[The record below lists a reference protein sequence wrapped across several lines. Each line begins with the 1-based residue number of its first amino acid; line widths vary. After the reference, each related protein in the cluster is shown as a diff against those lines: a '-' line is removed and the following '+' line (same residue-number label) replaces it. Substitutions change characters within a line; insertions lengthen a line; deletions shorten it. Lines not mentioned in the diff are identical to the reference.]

1 MLGDRDLNVFISPL
15 PRNKR
20 AKNPR
25 AEENIP
31 EDDAAEEEG
40 GQRGRQTSA

>member
-1 MLGDRDLNVFISPL
+1 MLGDRDLNVVLSPL

-25 AEENIP
+25 KEGETGAEIETP
-31 EDDAAEEEG
+31 
-40 GQRGRQTSA
+40 TS